1 MAQYQDHTNSTE
13 GSLLARM
20 QAGDET
26 AFRDIYLL
34 YYNRLMQYGCS
45 IENDRNLVHDTIQEL
60 FVRLLQHP
68 QQAQKIQNLD
78 TYLFKS
84 IRRNVSASAGRER
97 QSKLKAL
104 SYQAED
110 NETDPSSETKLI
122 AEEEFLFRREWLKKQ
137 IGRLPQH
144 QQEVIFLRFFENF
157 DYDDIAEIYSVS
169 NQVVRNTIFR
179 AMKNLRKGARRFE
192 GFWPA
197 GLAYLMMQFFF

>member
-1 MAQYQDHTNSTE
+1 MAQHQDHTNPTE
-13 GSLLARM
+13 GALLSRL
-20 QAGDET
+20 QTGDEN
-26 AFRDIYLL
+26 AVQDIYLL
-34 YYNRLMQYGCS
+34 YYNRLLQYGCS

-60 FVRLLQHP
+60 FVWLLQNP
-68 QQAQKIQNLD
+68 GQAQKIQNLD

-97 QSKLKAL
+97 RSKLKAQA
-104 SYQAED
+104 YQTED
-110 NETDPSSETKLI
+110 GEVDTSTETKLI
-122 AEEEFLFRREWLKKQ
+122 EEEEFLFKREWLKKQ